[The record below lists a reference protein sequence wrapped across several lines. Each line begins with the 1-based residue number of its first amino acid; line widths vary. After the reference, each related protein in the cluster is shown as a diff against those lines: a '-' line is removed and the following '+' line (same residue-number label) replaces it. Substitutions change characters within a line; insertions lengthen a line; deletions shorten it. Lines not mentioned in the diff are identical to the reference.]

1 LIANRDFKEGERIA
15 PYFGRLLVEMTDG
28 LKPPTNEKCWGFGNR
43 AVELQLLQPLC
54 VDPKELKGK
63 KFKMYVVGP
72 DLCLASYANSVREV
86 QGIDIHSPAYN
97 KLTEETKDQMTDRM
111 KGDLSDLLQNAEL
124 AEDFAAGCMDKDD
137 PGISEEKGDCS
148 DWSMEQVRT
157 NGFMSLAHWEKVMQS
172 DNGALWLK
180 ATKDISFGEEIFLAY
195 DVVL

>member
-1 LIANRDFKEGERIA
+1 
-15 PYFGRLLVEMTDG
+15 MTDG